1 MGFKLENQYTYLFED
16 FQIKLIYFQGIKMK
30 VLLMMRG
37 KS

>member
-16 FQIKLIYFQGIKMK
+16 FQIKIYFQGIKMK